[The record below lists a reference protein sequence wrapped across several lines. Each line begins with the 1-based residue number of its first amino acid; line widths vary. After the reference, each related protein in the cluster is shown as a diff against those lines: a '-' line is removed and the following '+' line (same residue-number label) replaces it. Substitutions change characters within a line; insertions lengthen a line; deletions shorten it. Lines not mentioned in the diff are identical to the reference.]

1 MTLNSCKGKNQVK
14 RWILTVKPKV
24 TVTAP
29 SIQSKATSLQL
40 HQTIPGKKNGYDD
53 HDDNHGDHDDD
64 NHVDH
69 DYDDDDND
77 DHDDH
82 DDDDKLLYFFSSL
95 TRFFSIDLFFSL
107 SDIFL

>member
-1 MTLNSCKGKNQVK
+1 MALNSCKGKNQVK

-40 HQTIPGKKNGYDD
+40 HQTIPGKKNRNDD
-53 HDDNHGDHDDD
+53 HDFNHGDHDDY
-64 NHVDH
+64 NHGDH

-77 DHDDH
+77 DHDD
-82 DDDDKLLYFFSSL
+82 DYYDVQ
-95 TRFFSIDLFFSL
+95 
-107 SDIFL
+107 